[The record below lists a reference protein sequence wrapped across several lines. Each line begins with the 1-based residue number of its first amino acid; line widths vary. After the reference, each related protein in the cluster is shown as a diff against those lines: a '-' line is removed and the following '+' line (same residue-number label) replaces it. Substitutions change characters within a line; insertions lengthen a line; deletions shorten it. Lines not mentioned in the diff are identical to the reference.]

1 MQTMKYVRSVCIHEK
16 LEVSNEEKLNRLLGI
31 INKCQ
36 SVAWNR
42 RCRWRE
48 VPPAKMILCLSY
60 EQSNVTRPMDKDHRM
75 ANGRRLVRLEDP
87 RLISASINHPRGS
100 STQFSVRSSRNGD
113 VDWIPRQTRSKHLSL
128 HTSLPEIY
136 PNFFS
141 FD

>member
-1 MQTMKYVRSVCIHEK
+1 MY
-16 LEVSNEEKLNRLLGI
+16 EVSIHSQKLHEEKLNRLLGI

-36 SVAWNR
+36 SVPWNR

-48 VPPAKMILCLSY
+48 VPAKMILCLSY
-60 EQSNVTRPMDKDHRM
+60 EQSNVTRPMDKDHRT

-113 VDWIPRQTRSKHLSL
+113 VDWIPRQTRSKHLSPL
-128 HTSLPEIY
+128 LPLPPPPYFFTSSLSQSL
-136 PNFFS
+136 FFH
-141 FD
+141 